1 MSAPSKAEGNK
12 KKNTDN
18 VSLLDILKL
27 SHNDIS
33 QLEPQ
38 YADDEDI
45 QSVFGDSLEN
55 KPLLH
60 VQFEPADLSDREN
73 PQNNQHGNRQISN
86 ELCYALFD
94 TEEGEITDD
103 WELPRLKVPEKG
115 NPVSETLAKKVNL
128 ACTSQCDV
136 ESLVSKYKIPQNCD
150 RACPSMV
157 NHEIWKIL
165 DKRAQT
171 QDKGFQDIKNLVA
184 TGITLVIKLAEI
196 LKPQIMA
203 NSQAKTLLSDSLTLL
218 GQVQFNLSIRRR
230 YFIRPNL
237 KNKYHSLYNIS
248 CPITDKIFRD
258 DIAKDIK
265 SYDSLYGL
273 GKDQGYSYYRPNRGR
288 GSRFPRRGY
297 NGGYGY
303 QQSGYGSSYGY
314 GYGANMR
321 YQPYP
326 QRGQFRQPMRGHGA
340 KRTATATATAP
351 NKQN

>member
-1 MSAPSKAEGNK
+1 MP
-12 KKNTDN
+12 
-18 VSLLDILKL
+18 
-27 SHNDIS
+27 
-33 QLEPQ
+33 
-38 YADDEDI
+38 
-45 QSVFGDSLEN
+45 
-55 KPLLH
+55 PLR
-60 VQFEPADLSDREN
+60 VQFDLVDLSDGEN

-86 ELCYALFD
+86 ELCDALFD
-94 TEEGEITDD
+94 TEEGDITDD
-103 WELPRLKVPEKG
+103 WELPRLKAPEKG

-150 RACPSMV
+150 RACPPMV

-171 QDKGFQDIKNLVA
+171 QDKGIQDIQNLVA
-184 TGITLVIKLAEI
+184 IGITPIIKLAEI

-230 YFIRPNL
+230 YFIRPYL
-237 KNKYHSLYNIS
+237 KKKYHSLCNILY
-248 CPITDKIFRD
+248 ITDKIFGD
-258 DIAKDIK
+258 DITKDIK
-265 SYDSLYGL
+265 NCDSLYCL

-288 GSRFPRRGY
+288 GNRFPRRGY

-314 GYGANMR
+314 GYAANMR

-326 QRGQFRQPMRGHGA
+326 QRGQFRQPMRGCGA
-340 KRTATATATAP
+340 KRTATATVTAP
-351 NKQN
+351 NEQN

>member
-1 MSAPSKAEGNK
+1 M
-12 KKNTDN
+12 
-18 VSLLDILKL
+18 LDILKL

-171 QDKGFQDIKNLVA
+171 QDKGIQDIKNLVA
-184 TGITLVIKLAEI
+184 TGITPVIKLAEI